1 LYLLQRECPR
11 KTSDRSLQALV
22 EILMKEGEAF
32 EHPICKQPVQGPT
45 KDCVRVE
52 PVERERP
59 SDQGDLVFVARV
71 VRTNSLAL

>member
-1 LYLLQRECPR
+1 
-11 KTSDRSLQALV
+11 
-22 EILMKEGEAF
+22 MKEGEAF

-71 VRTNSLAL
+71 VRNELFGLKSNFRPLQALPLYREPRSASLP

>member
-1 LYLLQRECPR
+1 
-11 KTSDRSLQALV
+11 
-22 EILMKEGEAF
+22 MKEGEAF

-71 VRTNSLAL
+71 VRTNSLDL